1 MPARSKV
8 RWLAYCSIVWH
19 SFRNAAYAALH
30 CCAKGKR
37 SMSTIAWVLI
47 SSAGTALVCGLIFL
61 LTRARGTPYLDLH
74 PDEYPKIEDALP
86 MIAGL
91 TESAVHEGN
100 SAAVFQNGAIFP
112 AILADIAAAKH
123 SVHLET
129 FVWCEGKVETLFVDA
144 LTERARAGVSVR
156 VLMDSL
162 GGMKASERELERLK
176 HSGAEVSSYCKP
188 RWWNIGRFNHRTHR
202 KLLVVDGRIGYAF
215 GHGVAD
221 EWLGDA
227 EDRKRFRDTGVRL
240 EGPVV
245 HGLQSVFAQNWV
257 EETHSLPAA
266 DCFPVLEP
274 CGDISAHVV
283 SSASG
288 DAVSSVAMLYTIA
301 IAAARREVLVQNPYF
316 APNDGVV
323 ELLAMMVRRGVKVHL
338 MVPGK
343 HTDSPF
349 VRRAGCSLY
358 TALLEAGVRLYEF
371 EPTLLHQKIVVI
383 DEIWSH
389 VGSTNFDARSLALNE
404 EVGVGVLDAGIATQ
418 LKAAFNE
425 DLRRCHEIK
434 LEQWRRRPVFARA
447 YERFAYLLHEQL

>member
-1 MPARSKV
+1 
-8 RWLAYCSIVWH
+8 
-19 SFRNAAYAALH
+19 
-30 CCAKGKR
+30 
-37 SMSTIAWVLI
+37 MSTIVWVI
-47 SSAGTALVCGLIFL
+47 VSSVGTALVCGLIVL
-61 LTRARGTPYLDLH
+61 LTRARGTPYLELH

-100 SAAVFQNGAIFP
+100 SARVFQNGAIFP
-112 AILADIAAAKH
+112 AMLADVAAAKH

-129 FVWCEGKVETLFVDA
+129 FVWCEGEVERLFVDA
-144 LTERARAGVSVR
+144 LAERARAGVSVR

-162 GGMKASERELERLK
+162 GAMKASERELERLK
-176 HSGAEVSSYCKP
+176 RSGAKVSSYCKP

-202 KLLVVDGRIGYAF
+202 KLLIVDGRIGYAF
-215 GHGVAD
+215 GHGVSD
-221 EWLGDA
+221 DWLGDA
-227 EDRKRFRDTGVRL
+227 EDHEHFRDTGVRL

-245 HGLQSVFAQNWV
+245 HGLQTVFAQNWV
-257 EETHSLPAA
+257 EETHSLPVMAE
-266 DCFPVLEP
+266 CFPVLEE

-288 DAVSSVAMLYTIA
+288 DAVSSVAMLYTVA
-301 IAAARREVLVQNPYF
+301 IATARHEVLIQNPYF
-316 APNDGVV
+316 APSDGVV
-323 ELLAMMVRRGVKVHL
+323 ELFAMMVRRGVKVHL

-371 EPTLLHQKIVVI
+371 EPTLLHQKIVVV
-383 DEIWSH
+383 DGIWSH

-404 EVGVGVLDAGIATQ
+404 EIGVGILDAGIAAE
-418 LKAAFNE
+418 LKTAFKQ
-425 DLRRCHEIK
+425 DLRRSRELE

>member
-1 MPARSKV
+1 
-8 RWLAYCSIVWH
+8 
-19 SFRNAAYAALH
+19 
-30 CCAKGKR
+30 
-37 SMSTIAWVLI
+37 MSTIVWVVV
-47 SSAGTALVCGLIFL
+47 SSVGTAVVCGLIVL
-61 LTRARGTPYLDLH
+61 LTRARGTPYLELH

-112 AILADIAAAKH
+112 AMLADIASAKH

-129 FVWCEGKVETLFVDA
+129 FVWCEGEVERLFVDA
-144 LTERARAGVSVR
+144 LAERARAGVSVR

-162 GGMKASERELERLK
+162 GAMKASERELERLK
-176 HSGAEVSSYCKP
+176 RSGAKVSSYCKP
-188 RWWNIGRFNHRTHR
+188 HWWNIGRFNHRTHR

-215 GHGVAD
+215 GHGVSD
-221 EWLGDA
+221 DWLGDA
-227 EDRKRFRDTGVRL
+227 EDPKHFRDTGVRL

-245 HGLQSVFAQNWV
+245 HGLQAVFAQNWV
-257 EETHSLPAA
+257 EETHSLPVMT

-301 IAAARREVLVQNPYF
+301 IATARHEVLIQNPYF

-323 ELLAMMVRRGVKVHL
+323 ELFAMMVRRGVQVHL

-349 VRRAGCSLY
+349 VRRAGCNLY
-358 TALLEAGVRLYEF
+358 SGLLEAGVRLYEF
-371 EPTLLHQKIVVI
+371 EATLLHQKIVVV

-404 EVGVGVLDAGIATQ
+404 EIGVGILDAGIAAE

-425 DLRRCHEIK
+425 DLRRSHELE
-434 LEQWRRRPVFARA
+434 LEQWRRRPLFARA

>member
-1 MPARSKV
+1 
-8 RWLAYCSIVWH
+8 
-19 SFRNAAYAALH
+19 
-30 CCAKGKR
+30 
-37 SMSTIAWVLI
+37 MSTLAWVLI
-47 SSAGTALVCGLIFL
+47 SSVGTALLCGLIFL
-61 LTRARGTPYLDLH
+61 LTRARGTPYLELH
-74 PDEYPKIEDALP
+74 PDDYPKIEDALP
-86 MIAGL
+86 MIAGV

-100 SAAVFQNGAIFP
+100 SATVFQNGAIFP
-112 AILADIAAAKH
+112 VMLADIAAAKH

-129 FVWCEGKVETLFVDA
+129 FVWSEGEVERLFVDA
-144 LTERARAGVSVR
+144 LTERARSGVSVR
-156 VLMDSL
+156 VLTDSL
-162 GGMKASERELERLK
+162 GAINASERELERLK
-176 HSGAEVSSYCKP
+176 HSGAKVSSYCKP

-227 EDRKRFRDTGVRL
+227 EDSKHFRDTGVRL

-245 HGLQSVFAQNWV
+245 HGLQAVFAQNWV
-257 EETHSLPAA
+257 EETHSLPVMEE
-266 DCFPVLEP
+266 CFPVLER

-301 IAAARREVLVQNPYF
+301 IATARREVLIQNPYF

-323 ELLAMMVRRGVKVHL
+323 ELFAMMVRRGVAVHL
-338 MVPGK
+338 MIPGK

-358 TALLEAGVRLYEF
+358 ASLLEAGVRLYEF
-371 EPTLLHQKIVVI
+371 EPTLLHQKIVVV

-404 EVGVGVLDAGIATQ
+404 EIGVGILDAGIAAQ
-418 LKAAFNE
+418 LKEAFNE
-425 DLRRCHEIK
+425 DLRRCHELK
-434 LEQWRRRPVFARA
+434 LEQWRRRPMVARA
-447 YERFAYLLHEQL
+447 YDRFAYLLHEQL

>member
-1 MPARSKV
+1 
-8 RWLAYCSIVWH
+8 
-19 SFRNAAYAALH
+19 
-30 CCAKGKR
+30 
-37 SMSTIAWVLI
+37 MSTLAWVLI
-47 SSAGTALVCGLIFL
+47 SSVGTALLCGLVFL
-61 LTRARGTPYLDLH
+61 LTRARGTPYLELH
-74 PDEYPKIEDALP
+74 PEDYPKIEDALP

-100 SAAVFQNGAIFP
+100 SATVFQNGAVFP
-112 AILADIAAAKH
+112 AMLADIAAAKH

-129 FVWCEGKVETLFVDA
+129 FVWSEGELERLFVDA
-144 LTERARAGVSVR
+144 LAERARSGVSVR
-156 VLMDSL
+156 VLTDSL
-162 GGMKASERELERLK
+162 GAINASERELERLK
-176 HSGAEVSSYCKP
+176 RSGAKVSSYCKP

-202 KLLVVDGRIGYAF
+202 KLLVVDGRIGYAL

-227 EDRKRFRDTGVRL
+227 EDAKHFRDTGVRL

-245 HGLQSVFAQNWV
+245 HGLQAVFAQNWV
-257 EETHSLPAA
+257 EETHSLPVMGE
-266 DCFPVLEP
+266 CFPVLER

-301 IAAARREVLVQNPYF
+301 IATARREVLIQNPYF

-323 ELLAMMVRRGVKVHL
+323 ELFAMMVRRGVNVHL

-358 TALLEAGVRLYEF
+358 AALLEAGVRLYEF
-371 EPTLLHQKIVVI
+371 EPTLLHQKIVVV

-404 EVGVGVLDAGIATQ
+404 EIGVGILDADIAAQ

-425 DLRRCHEIK
+425 DLRRCHELK
-434 LEQWRRRPVFARA
+434 LEQWRRRPMFARA
-447 YERFAYLLHEQL
+447 YDRFAYLLHEQL